1 MARLKN
7 GTRDLTQGPL
17 AKQILLFSLPLMA
30 TSLLQVLFNMA
41 DLAVVGRFAGPM
53 PLGSVGSTAQMVFL
67 FTGLQ
72 IGLGGGVNV
81 LVARYF
87 GARQREELSR
97 TVHTAFFICLA
108 MGLLLMVG
116 GWLLSPWILKLLNT
130 KPELIDGAVLYL
142 RLYVLGMPAMGLY
155 NFGNAVFSAVGDTRR
170 PLIYLSLAGGLNV
183 VLNLLFVIGFGMD
196 VDGVGLASALSQY
209 ISAVLILRALLRT
222 REDFG
227 LRPRELRLHWASA
240 GQILAIGIPAGLQN
254 VIFAIA
260 NMFIQSSLNT
270 FSAITVAGAAAAAN
284 ADALTYDGI
293 VGFYT
298 ACGSFVGQNFGAG
311 KKRRIRR
318 SYFLCLG
325 YSFGITLLMGIA
337 LLIWGREFLFIF
349 TDDPLV
355 VEAGLERLKIL
366 ALSYPVACFMD
377 CSIAA
382 CRGLGKSFVP
392 MVMVIL
398 GSCVFRIAWVYTVF
412 AHFRTIPSLYL
423 LYAFSWSITA
433 VAIIWYFVR
442 VYRRETKDLT
452 E

>member
-1 MARLKN
+1 MALLKHK
-7 GTRDLTQGPL
+7 TQDLTTGPL

-53 PLGSVGSTAQMVFL
+53 ALGSVGSTAQMVFL
-67 FTGLQ
+67 FTGLL

-81 LVARYF
+81 LVARHF

-116 GWLLSPWILKLLNT
+116 GWLLSPAILKLLNT
-130 KPELIDGAVLYL
+130 KPELLDGAVLYL
-142 RLYVLGMPAMGLY
+142 RLYVLGMPAMGIY

-170 PLIYLSLAGGLNV
+170 PLIYLSVAGGLNV
-183 VLNLLFVIGFGMD
+183 VLNLLFVVGFGMAA
-196 VDGVGLASALSQY
+196 DGVGLASALSQY
-209 ISAVLILRALLRT
+209 VAAFLILRSLLRT

-227 LRPRELRLHWASA
+227 LRPRELRIHWPSV
-240 GQILAIGIPAGLQN
+240 GQILSLGIPAGLQN

-311 KKRRIRR
+311 KKKRIRR
-318 SYFLCLG
+318 SFFICLG

-337 LLIWGREFLFIF
+337 LLIWGREFLFLF

-355 VEAGLERLKIL
+355 VEAGLERLNIL
-366 ALSYPVACFMD
+366 ALSYAVACFMD
-377 CSIAA
+377 CAIAA

-423 LYAFSWSITA
+423 LYAFSWSLTA

-442 VYRRETKDLT
+442 IYRRETAHLT

>member
-1 MARLKN
+1 VALLKHK
-7 GTRDLTQGPL
+7 TQDLTQGPL

-53 PLGSVGSTAQMVFL
+53 ALGSVGSTAQMVFL
-67 FTGLQ
+67 FTGLL

-81 LVARYF
+81 LVARHF

-108 MGLLLMVG
+108 MGLLLMAG
-116 GWLLSPWILKLLNT
+116 GWLLSPAILKLLNT
-130 KPELIDGAVLYL
+130 KPELLDGAVLYL
-142 RLYVLGMPAMGLY
+142 RLYVLGMPAMGIY

-170 PLIYLSLAGGLNV
+170 PLIYLSVAGGLNV
-183 VLNLLFVIGFGMD
+183 VLNLLFVVGFGMAA
-196 VDGVGLASALSQY
+196 DGVGLASALSQY
-209 ISAVLILRALLRT
+209 VAAFLILRALLRSG
-222 REDFG
+222 EVFG
-227 LRPRELRLHWASA
+227 LRPRELRLHWPSA
-240 GQILAIGIPAGLQN
+240 GQILSLGIPAGLQN

-318 SYFLCLG
+318 SFFICLG

-337 LLIWGREFLFIF
+337 LLIWGREFLFLF

-355 VEAGLERLKIL
+355 AAAGLERLNIL

-377 CSIAA
+377 CTIAA

-423 LYAFSWSITA
+423 LYAFSWSLTA

-442 VYRRETKDLT
+442 IYRRETAHLT

>member
-1 MARLKN
+1 MALLKHK
-7 GTRDLTQGPL
+7 TQDLTQGPL
-17 AKQILLFSLPLMA
+17 AKQIWLFSLPLMA

-53 PLGSVGSTAQMVFL
+53 ALGSVGSTAQMVFL
-67 FTGLQ
+67 FTGLL

-81 LVARYF
+81 LVARHF

-108 MGLLLMVG
+108 MGLLLMAG
-116 GWLLSPWILKLLNT
+116 GWLLSPAILKLLNT
-130 KPELIDGAVLYL
+130 KPELLDGAVLYL
-142 RLYVLGMPAMGLY
+142 RLYVLGMPAMGIY

-170 PLIYLSLAGGLNV
+170 PLIYLSVAGGLNV
-183 VLNLLFVIGFGMD
+183 VLNLLFVVGFGMAA
-196 VDGVGLASALSQY
+196 DGVGLASALSQY
-209 ISAVLILRALLRT
+209 VAAFLILRALLRSG
-222 REDFG
+222 EVFG
-227 LRPRELRLHWASA
+227 LRPRELRLHWPSA
-240 GQILAIGIPAGLQN
+240 GQILSLGIPAGLQN

-318 SYFLCLG
+318 SFFICLG

-337 LLIWGREFLFIF
+337 LLIWGREFLFLF

-355 VEAGLERLKIL
+355 AAAGLERLNIL

-377 CSIAA
+377 CAIAA

-423 LYAFSWSITA
+423 LYAFSWSLTA

-442 VYRRETKDLT
+442 IYRRETAHLT

>member
-1 MARLKN
+1 MALLKHK
-7 GTRDLTQGPL
+7 TQDLTQGPL

-53 PLGSVGSTAQMVFL
+53 ALGSVGSTAQMVFL
-67 FTGLQ
+67 FTGLL

-81 LVARYF
+81 LVARHF

-108 MGLLLMVG
+108 MGLLLMAG
-116 GWLLSPWILKLLNT
+116 GWLLSPAILKLLNT
-130 KPELIDGAVLYL
+130 KPELLDGAVLYL
-142 RLYVLGMPAMGLY
+142 RLYVLGMPAMGIY

-170 PLIYLSLAGGLNV
+170 PLIYLSVAGGLNV
-183 VLNLLFVIGFGMD
+183 VLNLLFVVGFGMAA
-196 VDGVGLASALSQY
+196 DGVGLASALSQY
-209 ISAVLILRALLRT
+209 VAAFLILRALLRSG
-222 REDFG
+222 EDFG
-227 LRPRELRLHWASA
+227 LRPRELRLHWPSA
-240 GQILAIGIPAGLQN
+240 AQILSLGIPAGLQN

-337 LLIWGREFLFIF
+337 LLIWGREFLFLF

-355 VEAGLERLKIL
+355 VEAGLERLNIL
-366 ALSYPVACFMD
+366 ALSYAVACFMD

>member
-1 MARLKN
+1 MALLKHK
-7 GTRDLTQGPL
+7 TQDLTQGPL

-53 PLGSVGSTAQMVFL
+53 ALGSVGSTAQMVFL
-67 FTGLQ
+67 FTGLL

-81 LVARYF
+81 LVARHF

-116 GWLLSPWILKLLNT
+116 GWLLSPAILKLLNT
-130 KPELIDGAVLYL
+130 KPELLDGAVLYL
-142 RLYVLGMPAMGLY
+142 RLYVLGMPAMGIY

-170 PLIYLSLAGGLNV
+170 PLIYLSVAGGLNV
-183 VLNLLFVIGFGMD
+183 VLNLLFVVGFGMAA
-196 VDGVGLASALSQY
+196 DGVGLASALSQY
-209 ISAVLILRALLRT
+209 VAAFLILRSLLRT

-227 LRPRELRLHWASA
+227 LRPRELRIHWPSV
-240 GQILAIGIPAGLQN
+240 GQILSLGIPAGLQN

-311 KKRRIRR
+311 KKKRIRR
-318 SYFLCLG
+318 SFFICLG

-337 LLIWGREFLFIF
+337 LLIWGREFLFLF

-355 VEAGLERLKIL
+355 VEAGLERLNIL
-366 ALSYPVACFMD
+366 ALSYAVACFMD
-377 CSIAA
+377 CAIAA

-423 LYAFSWSITA
+423 LYAFSWSLTA

-442 VYRRETKDLT
+442 IYRRETAHLT

>member
-1 MARLKN
+1 VALLKHK
-7 GTRDLTQGPL
+7 TQDLTTGPL
-17 AKQILLFSLPLMA
+17 AKQILLFSLPLIA

-53 PLGSVGSTAQMVFL
+53 PLGSVGSTSQMVFL

-81 LVARYF
+81 LVARHF
-87 GARQREELSR
+87 GARDREALSR
-97 TVHTAFFICLA
+97 TVHTAFFICLG
-108 MGLLLMVG
+108 MGLLLLAG
-116 GWLLSPWILKLLNT
+116 GWLLSPVILRAMNT
-130 KPELIDGAVLYL
+130 KPELLGGAVLYL
-142 RLYVLGMPAMGLY
+142 RIYVLGMPALGIY

-170 PLIYLSLAGGLNV
+170 PLIYLSVAGGLNV
-183 VLNLLFVIGFGMD
+183 VLNLLFVVGFGMD

-209 ISAVLILRALLRT
+209 VSAVLILRSLLCV

-227 LRPRELRLHWASA
+227 LRLRLLRVHGPSA
-240 GQILAIGIPAGLQN
+240 RQILAIGIPSGLQN

-260 NMFIQSSLNT
+260 NMFIQSGLNT
-270 FSAITVAGAAAAAN
+270 FSAVTVAGAAAAAN

-311 KKRRIRR
+311 KKKRIRR
-318 SYFLCLG
+318 SFFICLA
-325 YSFGITLLMGIA
+325 YSFGITLLMGFA
-337 LLIWGREFLFIF
+337 LLAWGPQFLAIF
-349 TDDPLV
+349 TDDPAV
-355 VEAGLERLKIL
+355 AAAGLERLRIL
-366 ALSYPVACFMD
+366 ALSYSLACFMD
-377 CSIAA
+377 CAIAA

-423 LYAFSWSITA
+423 LYAFSWSLTA

-442 VYRRETKDLT
+442 IYRRETAHLT

>member
-1 MARLKN
+1 VALLKHK
-7 GTRDLTQGPL
+7 TQDLTQGPL
-17 AKQILLFSLPLMA
+17 AKQIWLFSLPLMA

-67 FTGLQ
+67 FTGLL

-81 LVARYF
+81 LVARHF

-97 TVHTAFFICLA
+97 TVHTAFFICLG
-108 MGLLLMVG
+108 MGLLLMAG
-116 GWLLSPWILKLLNT
+116 GWLLSPAILSMMNT
-130 KPELIDGAVLYL
+130 KPELLDGAVLYL
-142 RLYVLGMPAMGLY
+142 RLYVMGMPAMGIY

-170 PLIYLSLAGGLNV
+170 PLIYLSVAGGMNV
-183 VLNLLFVIGFGMD
+183 VLNLLFVVGFGMAA
-196 VDGVGLASALSQY
+196 DGVGLASALSQY
-209 ISAVLILRALLRT
+209 VAAFLILRSLLRT

-227 LRPRELRLHWASA
+227 LRPRELRIHWPSV
-240 GQILAIGIPAGLQN
+240 GQILSLGIPAGLQN

-318 SYFLCLG
+318 SFFICLG
-325 YSFGITLLMGIA
+325 YSFGITLLMGVA
-337 LLIWGREFLFIF
+337 LLIWGREFLFLF

-355 VEAGLERLKIL
+355 VEAGLERLNIL

-377 CSIAA
+377 CAIAA

-423 LYAFSWSITA
+423 LYAFSWSLTA

-442 VYRRETKDLT
+442 IYRRETAHLT

>member
-1 MARLKN
+1 MALLKHK
-7 GTRDLTQGPL
+7 TQDLTQGPL

-53 PLGSVGSTAQMVFL
+53 ALGSVGSTAQMVFL
-67 FTGLQ
+67 FTGLL
-72 IGLGGGVNV
+72 IGLGGSVNV
-81 LVARYF
+81 LVARHF

-108 MGLLLMVG
+108 MGLLLMAG
-116 GWLLSPWILKLLNT
+116 GWLLSPAILKLLNT
-130 KPELIDGAVLYL
+130 KPELLDGAVLYL
-142 RLYVLGMPAMGLY
+142 RLYVLGMPAMGIY

-170 PLIYLSLAGGLNV
+170 PLIYLSVAGGLNV
-183 VLNLLFVIGFGMD
+183 VLNLLFVVGFGMEA
-196 VDGVGLASALSQY
+196 DGVGLASALSQY
-209 ISAVLILRALLRT
+209 VAAFLILRALLRSG
-222 REDFG
+222 EDFG
-227 LRPRELRLHWASA
+227 LRPRELRLHWPSA
-240 GQILAIGIPAGLQN
+240 GQILSLGIPVGLQN

-298 ACGSFVGQNFGAG
+298 ACGRFVGQNFGAG

-318 SYFLCLG
+318 SFFICLG

-337 LLIWGREFLFIF
+337 LLIWGREFLFLF

-355 VEAGLERLKIL
+355 AAAGLERLNIL

-377 CSIAA
+377 CTIAA

-442 VYRRETKDLT
+442 IYRRETAHLT